1 MRARSRQILSAAL
14 LLGVVGDQLL
24 RGGMPRLG
32 FALLVLLGI
41 LCVTFI
47 GGRGQGERSLILLGV
62 GVAALGL
69 VLRDAEMLFAV
80 DMASVLCLGALAVWH
95 GSGRRL
101 SALAL
106 FDPPRAAFLATL
118 TALIA
123 APHVMRSAAADQTG
137 SGLESASESEE
148 RLTRATRVRAR
159 ALGAVLAVPPLF
171 IVASLLGSADVF
183 FARFIQ
189 SVADTIDVLFSNGL
203 QHVVAIVLL
212 AWLATGWMQGTLGG
226 PTGAGVPEVRSPS
239 IAFTSVSVTLYGLV
253 VLLAL
258 FLGAQ
263 ARVLFGGAAYL
274 DATAGLTVAE
284 YARSGF
290 FQLVIVGGVVI
301 GTLLLADW
309 LTEGREDDR
318 RYRAV
323 GTVLVLLV
331 AALLGSAVVRMWLYV
346 HHYGLSTDRAFA
358 IAQMVWVFATLG
370 VFAATVLRG
379 RRARFV
385 PALLVATVAWVA
397 LLNAVNPESIVVRV
411 NVARAISGDSIPGR
425 RFDVSYHAQ
434 LSADA
439 LPALLA
445 AAPAL
450 PVADCEALGVAL
462 TDEWRRVAA
471 NRREQADWR
480 GLDLPLAR
488 ALAWSERH
496 ALPACGGRG

>member
-1 MRARSRQILSAAL
+1 MRTRARQILLAAL

-41 LCVTFI
+41 GCVIFI
-47 GGRGQGERSLILLGV
+47 GGRGDGERSFILLGV

-69 VLRDAEMLFAV
+69 VVRDSEMLFAV
-80 DMASVLCLGALAVWH
+80 DMASVLCMGALAVWH

-101 SALAL
+101 SQLAL

-118 TALIA
+118 TAVIA
-123 APHVMRSAAADQTG
+123 APQVLRGSAPETDGAAA
-137 SGLESASESEE
+137 
-148 RLTRATRVRAR
+148 RATRWR
-159 ALGAVLAVPPLF
+159 ALAIGTVLAVPPLF

-183 FARFIQ
+183 FARFLQ
-189 SVADTIDVLFSNGL
+189 FFADGVDVLFSNGL
-203 QHVVAIVLL
+203 QQVVTIAVL

-239 IAFTSVSVTLYGLV
+239 IAFTSVSVALYGLV

-258 FLGAQ
+258 FLGTQ

-290 FQLVIVGGVVI
+290 FQLVIAGGVVI

-331 AALLGSAVVRMWLYV
+331 AALLGSAVARMWLYV
-346 HHYGLSTDRAFA
+346 RNYGLSTDRAFA
-358 IAQMVWVFATLG
+358 IAQMGWVFAALG

-379 RRARFV
+379 RRSRFV
-385 PALLVATVAWVA
+385 PSLLVATVAWVA
-397 LLNAVNPESIVVRV
+397 LLNAANPEAIVVRV
-411 NVARAISGDSIPGR
+411 NAARAASGDPGHGR
-425 RFDVSYHAQ
+425 RFDVAYHAH

-445 AAPAL
+445 AAPSL
-450 PVADCEALGVAL
+450 PPAVCEAVGVAVMA
-462 TDEWRRVAA
+462 EWERVAA
-471 NRREQADWR
+471 NRRGKADWR

-488 ALAWSERH
+488 ALAWRERR